1 MGFDANA
8 SSNKTF
14 TNSMQRQDSASGST
28 STPIAHEEQRT
39 SNDTSHTSSMDLRT
53 FKEAEGNHHTTETSI
68 LGIRE
73 STDSRNRATEESD
86 DQQTLL
92 TLLSADRRHLD
103 HEEDWNV
110 ISPHGPSYRGP
121 RLLLTIH
128 QEAQKT
134 WWRKAGQTKYE
145 DQNLSKCW
153 PSVCILFC

>member
-1 MGFDANA
+1 
-8 SSNKTF
+8 
-14 TNSMQRQDSASGST
+14 MQRQDSASGST

-92 TLLSADRRHLD
+92 TLLSADRTHLD

-134 WWRKAGQTKYE
+134 W
-145 DQNLSKCW
+145 
-153 PSVCILFC
+153 